1 MNEQPGDVLDEAVRL
16 FDALRRRVGGFGD
29 VFGGAPRDDRRD
41 VRPDHSDHGDD
52 SGDGGD
58 VWARATAEAREEER
72 HAPHRPP
79 RIATGAPE
87 CQDCPVCRAI
97 ALARESGPD
106 VAEHV
111 REAGRSLMAAAL
123 DVLAA
128 FERTRG
134 GRTGPDAR
142 GSGRGAAAD
151 PIDIG

>member
-16 FDALRRRVGGFGD
+16 LDALLRRVGGLGD
-29 VFGGAPRDDRRD
+29 VLGGAPRDGR
-41 VRPDHSDHGDD
+41 GDGGD
-52 SGDGGD
+52 GNGGDGGD
-58 VWARATAEAREEER
+58 VWARVTAEAREEER
-72 HAPHRPP
+72 AQAPHAPHRTP

-97 ALARESGPD
+97 AVARESGPD